1 MSHFAKLCGCG
12 IVLETCRCPAI
23 NKRLTVSATC
33 VHDDNWAQILETELS
48 EQYDIPANAN
58 IRPHGQSLNVEL
70 NGSRQVLAIEV
81 HSLYGYIVSL
91 KMYDETGGLIVEADL
106 FTGVNYD
113 LASTVDSIYRSYQ

>member
-12 IVLETCRCPAI
+12 IVLEQCCCQAI
-23 NKRLTVSATC
+23 NKKLTVLETC
-33 VHDDNWAQILETELS
+33 AHDTNWAQKLETELS

-58 IRPHGQSLNVEL
+58 IRPHGQNLDVEL
-70 NGSRQVLAIEV
+70 NGSRQILAVEV

-106 FTGVNYD
+106 FTDHD
-113 LASTVDSIYRSYQ
+113 LASTIDSIYRSYQ